1 MKLLTALPIT
11 LALGLLSPTLGYAQG
26 VSCGLRDAIVDR
38 LYDRFGETRQSVGLG
53 ANNAMVEIFAS
64 DSTGTW
70 TITVTTPGGP
80 TCLVASGQSFE
91 TLASEARV
99 LKEDA

>member
-1 MKLLTALPIT
+1 MKLLTALPI
-11 LALGLLSPTLGYAQG
+11 ALGLNLLFATLSHAQG
-26 VSCGLRDAIVDR
+26 VNCGLRDAIVDR